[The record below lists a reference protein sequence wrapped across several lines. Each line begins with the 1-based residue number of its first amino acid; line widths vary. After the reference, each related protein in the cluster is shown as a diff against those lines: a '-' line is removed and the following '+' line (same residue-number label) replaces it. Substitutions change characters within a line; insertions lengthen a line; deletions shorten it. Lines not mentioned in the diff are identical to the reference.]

1 MGQNQDRAG
10 DGSESRRI
18 AEVIAERLR
27 DPARRE
33 VLKTGAGIAVSLVAG
48 SSTLLAGCGSG
59 GADGGSPA
67 PTPPTGTPGTVSGRP
82 TSLRFTAV
90 PKGLDDSVVVPAG
103 YAADVLL
110 RAGDPLVSSTSE
122 YRNDGTDTAASFQSR
137 FGDGADG
144 VQFFGLGSNGRFNA
158 SVSDRALIAVNH
170 ELLSENFLH
179 PTGPT
184 VAGGVRTVPSEVQK
198 EFRALGVSI
207 VEIARSGN
215 TWTYRKDS
223 TFGRRIDA
231 VTDMAIAGPAG
242 SSPYMVT
249 KYSPDGS
256 RTRGTVSNCAHGYT
270 PWGTYLAC
278 EENWQSY
285 FRRFSGADN
294 PNRSAKEIT
303 SLARYGVDGAGQFLW
318 ATVTPDTAEDLYGRW
333 NAMVQGPTASQD
345 YRNVPN
351 TFGWV
356 VEIDPFDPAS
366 TPRKRTAL
374 GRFGH
379 EGAWP
384 AQAQAGKPLVWYMGD
399 DAQDEYIYKYV
410 STASWD
416 PADAVLGLAAGD
428 KYLSHGK
435 LYVAR
440 FNADGTGSWLEL
452 SFGAN
457 GINPNNASYS
467 FADQADVLVNARLAA
482 DVAGA
487 TRMDRPEWTAV
498 DPLTGAVY
506 VALTGSATRTLDNT
520 DGANPRYYRDR
531 PTSWGNP
538 NGHIL
543 RWLETNGDSAATTF
557 RWDIFLFGARSTAD
571 GVNVNI
577 SGLTA
582 ENDFSMPD
590 SLFFSKSTNICWIH
604 TDDTAYTDVSNCMT
618 LAALPGYVGDG
629 ASRTVTN
636 IDSAGRTRAVK
647 TYACHPL
654 GSRLKRFLVGPVQ
667 CEMTG
672 FSESPD
678 GKALFVNVQH
688 PGVLTPAAALGNPAF
703 YTSHWPDGGMA
714 RPRSAT
720 LVITRDDGGAIGV

>member
-1 MGQNQDRAG
+1 MPHVRSSVQKQSASPSIG
-10 DGSESRRI
+10 
-18 AEVIAERLR
+18 EVIAERLR

-33 VLKTGAGIAVSLVAG
+33 VLKTGAGIAVSLAAG

-59 GADGGSPA
+59 GADGAPPA

-82 TSLRFTAV
+82 TSLRFNAV
-90 PKGLDDSVVVPAG
+90 PKGLDDTVVLPAG
-103 YAADVLL
+103 YTATVLL
-110 RAGDPLVSSTSE
+110 RTGDPLVSSTSE

-170 ELLSENFLH
+170 ELLTENFLH

-231 VTDMAIAGPAG
+231 VTDMAIAGTAG

-270 PWGTYLAC
+270 PWGTYLTC

-285 FRRFSGADN
+285 FRRFSGTDN

-333 NAMVQGPTASQD
+333 NAMVQGPTARQD

-356 VEIDPFDPAS
+356 VEIDPFDPGS

-399 DAQDEYIYKYV
+399 DAQNEYIYKYI

-416 PADAVLGLAAGD
+416 PADAALGLAAGD
-428 KYLSHGK
+428 KYLNNGK
-435 LYVAR
+435 LYAAR
-440 FNADGTGSWLEL
+440 FNTDGTGSWLEL
-452 SFGAN
+452 NFGAN
-457 GINPNNASYS
+457 GINPNNAAYS

-506 VALTGSATRTLDNT
+506 VSLTGNATRTLDST
-520 DGANPRYYRDR
+520 DGANPRYYQDR
-531 PTSWGNP
+531 LSSWGNP

-590 SLFFSKSTNICWIH
+590 SLFFSKTTTICWIH

-629 ASRTVTN
+629 AARTVTN
-636 IDSAGRTRAVK
+636 IDGAGRTRAVK

-654 GSRLKRFLVGPVQ
+654 GTRLKRFLVGPVQ

-688 PGVLTPAAALGNPAF
+688 PGVLTPAAALGNPAI

>member
-1 MGQNQDRAG
+1 
-10 DGSESRRI
+10 
-18 AEVIAERLR
+18 
-27 DPARRE
+27 
-33 VLKTGAGIAVSLVAG
+33 LKTGAGIAVSLAAG
-48 SSTLLAGCGSG
+48 ASAMLAGCGSG
-59 GADGGSPA
+59 GGDGGTLA
-67 PTPPTGTPGTVSGRP
+67 PTQPSGTPGTVSGRP
-82 TSLRFTAV
+82 ASLGFSAV
-90 PKGLDDSVVVPAG
+90 PKGLDDRVVVPAG
-103 YAADVLL
+103 YTATVLL

-144 VQFFGLGSNGRFNA
+144 VQYFGLGANGRFSA

-184 VAGGVRTVPSEVQK
+184 VVGGVRTVPSEVQK
-198 EFRALGVSI
+198 EYRALGVSI

-231 VTDMAIAGPAG
+231 VTDMTIAGPAG

-270 PWGTYLAC
+270 PWGTYLTC

-285 FRRFSGADN
+285 FRRFSGTDN
-294 PNRSAKEIT
+294 PNRSAKEVT
-303 SLARYGVDGAGQFLW
+303 SLTRYRVDGGGQFLW
-318 ATVTPDTAEDLYGRW
+318 ATVTPDTTDDLYGRW
-333 NAMVQGPTASQD
+333 NAMVQGATASQD
-345 YRNVPN
+345 YRNAPN

-356 VEIDPFDPAS
+356 VEIDPFDPVS
-366 TPRKRTAL
+366 TPRKRTAM

-379 EGAWP
+379 EGAWL
-384 AQAQAGKPLVWYMGD
+384 AQVQAGKPLVWYMGD
-399 DAQDEYIYKYV
+399 DAQNEYLYKYV

-416 PADAVLGLAAGD
+416 PADSALGLAAGD
-428 KYLSHGK
+428 KYLNNGK
-435 LYVAR
+435 LYAAR
-440 FNADGTGSWLEL
+440 FNADGSGSWLEL
-452 SFGAN
+452 SLGAN
-457 GINPNNASYS
+457 GINPNNATYS
-467 FADQADVLVNARLAA
+467 FADLADVLVNVRLAA

-487 TRMDRPEWTAV
+487 TRLDRPEWTAV
-498 DPLTGAVY
+498 DPLTGAAY
-506 VALTGSATRTLDNT
+506 ASLTGSAARSLEAT
-520 DGANPRYYRDR
+520 DGANPRYYRDG
-531 PTSWGNP
+531 TAAWGNP
-538 NGHIL
+538 NGHII
-543 RWLETNGDSAATTF
+543 RWLETNGDPAATTF

-571 GVNVNI
+571 GANVNI

-582 ENDFSMPD
+582 DNDLSMPD
-590 SLFFSKSTNICWIH
+590 SLFFSKATSVFWIH
-604 TDDTAYTDVSNCMT
+604 TDDIEYTDVTNCMT

-629 ASRTVTN
+629 AARTVTN
-636 IDSAGRTRAVK
+636 VDAAGQTRAVR
-647 TYACHPL
+647 TYACYPL
-654 GSRLKRFLVGPVQ
+654 GTRLKRFLVGPVQ

-688 PGVLTPAAALGNPAF
+688 PGVLTPAAALGNPAA

-720 LVITRDDGGAIGV
+720 LVITRNDGGAIGV